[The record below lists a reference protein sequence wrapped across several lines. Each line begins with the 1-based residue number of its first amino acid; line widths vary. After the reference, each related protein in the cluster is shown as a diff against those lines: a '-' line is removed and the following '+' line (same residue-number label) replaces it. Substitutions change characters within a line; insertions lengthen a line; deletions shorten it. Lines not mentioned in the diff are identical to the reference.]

1 MGLFLSAVTVCG
13 LMGYGGPVVVAVSG
27 ALVGGKSVV
36 DILKSAGKK
45 LWK

>member
-1 MGLFLSAVTVCG
+1 MCADIVI
-13 LMGYGGPVVVAVSG
+13 AVSG
-27 ALVGGKSVV
+27 ALAGGKSVV